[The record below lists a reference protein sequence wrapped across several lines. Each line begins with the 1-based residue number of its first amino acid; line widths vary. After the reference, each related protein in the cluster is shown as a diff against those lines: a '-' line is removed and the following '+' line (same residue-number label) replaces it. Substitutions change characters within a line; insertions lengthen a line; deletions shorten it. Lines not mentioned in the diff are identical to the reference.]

1 MFRRLCVPVILCFVL
16 CLVGCGDH
24 RRELT
29 EAELSEFGNAV
40 YQLDTARLT
49 HQLAQLLAADTSH
62 IMADHVV
69 RRRYG
74 EVARFE
80 DAPLWFNRLG
90 VSADADSLLACLRR
104 EVPRCGLDTAA
115 FFLPQIAADLGV
127 VRQQA
132 FDSLGIDI
140 NELLPRLDYNLS
152 RAFVRYTTGQ
162 RFGFMRPEKIFNHL
176 HFKAHGDGYA
186 RLFDEDPKAPDYEA
200 SLQQLMTSERMDY
213 LYRSQPTSP
222 QFQALQQRLAATSD
236 LAECRTLAVNME
248 RLRWQMKR
256 PDERRYILVNI
267 PSQQLWA
274 VSPDTIMNMRIC
286 CGTTLTK
293 TPLLHSAIS
302 TIQVNPDWIIP
313 QSIVKNEIARHGGD
327 SAYFARH
334 RYYIV
339 NRSSGDTLRAA
350 SVSSAQLESGRL
362 RVGQHGGAG
371 NSLGRIVFRFP
382 NDFAVYLHDTNN
394 PSAFSRER
402 RTLSHGCIRVEHP
415 FNLALFLMP
424 DADEWTVDRLRLS
437 IDKKPETDRGRD
449 YLREHPNARRPLRL
463 LSSYSVSP
471 AVPVYIVY
479 YTAYPNPV
487 TGAVELFPDL
497 YDYDKVIAREL
508 YALP

>member
-1 MFRRLCVPVILCFVL
+1 
-16 CLVGCGDH
+16 
-24 RRELT
+24 
-29 EAELSEFGNAV
+29 
-40 YQLDTARLT
+40 
-49 HQLAQLLAADTSH
+49 
-62 IMADHVV
+62 MADHVV
-69 RRRYG
+69 RRRYD

-80 DAPLWFNRLG
+80 DAPLWFTRLG

-115 FFLPQIAADLGV
+115 FFLPQIAADLAV

-152 RAFVRYTTGQ
+152 RAYVRYTTGQ
-162 RFGFMRPEKIFNHL
+162 RFGFMRPAKIFNHL
-176 HFKAHGDGYA
+176 QFKAHGDGYA
-186 RLFDEDPKAPDYEA
+186 RLFDEDPEAPDYEA
-200 SLQQLMTSERMDY
+200 SLRQLMTSERMDY
-213 LYRSQPTSP
+213 LYGSQPTSP
-222 QFQALQQRLAATSD
+222 LFQALQQRLVASGD

-256 PDERRYILVNI
+256 ADERRYILVNI

-274 VSPDTIMNMRIC
+274 VSPDTILNMRIC
-286 CGTTLTK
+286 CGTTLTR
-293 TPLLHSAIS
+293 TPLLHSAINV
-302 TIQVNPDWIIP
+302 IHVNPDWIIP

-334 RYYIV
+334 RYYVV

-350 SVSSAQLESGRL
+350 SVTSAQLESGRL
-362 RVGQHGGAG
+362 RVGQRGGAG

-394 PSAFSRER
+394 PSAFRRER
-402 RTLSHGCIRVEHP
+402 RTLSHGCIRVERP
-415 FNLALFLMP
+415 FDLALFLMA

-437 IDKKPETDRGRD
+437 IDRKPETDRGRE
-449 YLREHPNARRPLRL
+449 YLREHPDARRPLRL

-487 TGAVELFPDL
+487 TGAVELWPDL